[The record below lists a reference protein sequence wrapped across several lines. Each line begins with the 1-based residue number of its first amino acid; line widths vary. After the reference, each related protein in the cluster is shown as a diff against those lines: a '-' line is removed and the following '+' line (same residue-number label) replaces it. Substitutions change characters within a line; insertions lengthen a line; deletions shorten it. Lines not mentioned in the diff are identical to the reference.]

1 MSATDV
7 SGNGIWS
14 GIFDSFAV
22 QLREKVEFESASLFI
37 FDSTSDTLKE
47 VAHVGDGIDFIS
59 AVNFPMGSGLS
70 AWVAQK
76 GKIIHLP
83 DIHRGSRHGM
93 NPVRSYLAVPLEMNN
108 RVVGVLNL
116 GHISPNAF
124 SGSNYEM
131 ILDLSRKIARKIYNQ
146 TYFSMIGYEEA
157 SFFN

>member
-1 MSATDV
+1 MRP
-7 SGNGIWS
+7 N
-14 GIFDSFAV
+14 
-22 QLREKVEFESASLFI
+22 LR
-37 FDSTSDTLKE
+37 
-47 VAHVGDGIDFIS
+47 
-59 AVNFPMGSGLS
+59 
-70 AWVAQK
+70 
-76 GKIIHLP
+76 KIIHLP

-146 TYFSMIGYEEA
+146 TYFSMIGYEET

>member
-7 SGNGIWS
+7 SSKGVWS
-14 GIFDSFAV
+14 EIFESFAD
-22 QLREKVEFESASLFI
+22 QLQKKVEFESASLFI
-37 FDSTSDTLKE
+37 FDSTSDALQE

-93 NPVRSYLAVPLEMNN
+93 NPVRSYLAIPLEMNN
-108 RVVGVLNL
+108 RVIGVLNL

-146 TYFSMIGYEEA
+146 TYFSMIGHEETI
-157 SFFN
+157 FFN